1 MEWPPRYPCESVSP
15 SSPGSGTGPSPPS
28 ATGAGDDFDD
38 TSGTEGDHNGD
49 DHVREYDPD
58 NCGFYQPYTVNKTNA
73 WDVRKWCGQLVS
85 AGPFDAAKRDACD
98 EHYLDNG
105 EYTGECEYVNTG
117 GGIWKCKMEWPPR
130 YPCESISPSPPSSA
144 SGSGQESSPSPP
156 SSTSGSAQERSPSP
170 PLSASPSPPLSASP
184 SPPRNPSA
192 PPPPSSPPTVV
203 ESDCGFDQPY
213 TVTKTNAWDTQRWC
227 GQIVTPGPFNAAKRD
242 VCDSYYLDNG
252 QYSSECHYVN
262 TGGGVWKCKMDWP
275 PHYPCE
281 PAPGGGQQVSPSPQ
295 PSPPNPAPPPPSA
308 SPGTNADANCG
319 LIQPYDA
326 IKTNAWDT
334 QRWCGQ
340 LATAGPFDAAKRDV
354 CESYYVENGRYSSE
368 CRYVEAGGGVWRC
381 KMDWPP
387 HYPCA

>member
-1 MEWPPRYPCESVSP
+1 
-15 SSPGSGTGPSPPS
+15 
-28 ATGAGDDFDD
+28 
-38 TSGTEGDHNGD
+38 
-49 DHVREYDPD
+49 
-58 NCGFYQPYTVNKTNA
+58 
-73 WDVRKWCGQLVS
+73 
-85 AGPFDAAKRDACD
+85 
-98 EHYLDNG
+98 
-105 EYTGECEYVNTG
+105 
-117 GGIWKCKMEWPPR
+117 
-130 YPCESISPSPPSSA
+130 
-144 SGSGQESSPSPP
+144 
-156 SSTSGSAQERSPSP
+156 
-170 PLSASPSPPLSASP
+170 
-184 SPPRNPSA
+184 
-192 PPPPSSPPTVV
+192 
-203 ESDCGFDQPY
+203 
-213 TVTKTNAWDTQRWC
+213 
-227 GQIVTPGPFNAAKRD
+227 
-242 VCDSYYLDNG
+242 
-252 QYSSECHYVN
+252 
-262 TGGGVWKCKMDWP
+262 MDWP